1 MKSVLLAAALVIAA
15 AAVIALPAQA
25 TPGENLKVLPAG
37 MDKKDIKPIMKSWS
51 KALGVECDHCHSD
64 DGAAIDTENKE
75 VARTMFKMMSAM
87 NAKYFKKG
95 DDKLTCN
102 TCHQGNK
109 EPKK

>member
-1 MKSVLLAAALVIAA
+1 MKSVLLAAALVLAA
-15 AAVIALPAQA
+15 AGLALPAQA
-25 TPGENLKVLPAG
+25 TPAENLKVLPAG

-64 DGAAIDTENKE
+64 DGAAIDTEKKE
-75 VARTMFKMMSAM
+75 IARKMFKMMTAT

-95 DDKLTCN
+95 DAKLTCN
-102 TCHQGNK
+102 TCHQGSK

>member
-1 MKSVLLAAALVIAA
+1 MKTVLLAAALLVAA
-15 AAVIALPAQA
+15 AGLSLPAQA

-64 DGAAIDTENKE
+64 DGAAIDTEKKE
-75 VARTMFKMMSAM
+75 IARKMYKMVQAT

-95 DDKLTCN
+95 DAKLTCK
-102 TCHQGNK
+102 TCHQGNA